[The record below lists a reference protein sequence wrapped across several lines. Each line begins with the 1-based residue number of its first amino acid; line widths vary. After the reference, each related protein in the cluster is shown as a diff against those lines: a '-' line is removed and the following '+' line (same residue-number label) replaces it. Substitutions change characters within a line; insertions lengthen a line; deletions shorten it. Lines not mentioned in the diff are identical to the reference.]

1 MARKR
6 RPKLPPDHEGQEI
19 AEAWRSAAEVC
30 ARMAGLP
37 DRLFPELDPFDRI
50 DRLERMSDAQL
61 RALARRHRA
70 RAVLSCLDNA
80 ARASGGR
87 V

>member
-6 RPKLPPDHEGQEI
+6 RPKLPPDHEGQVL
-19 AEAWRSAAEVC
+19 AEAWRSAAEAH
-30 ARMAGLP
+30 ARMAGLMDAEFRDVP
-37 DRLFPELDPFDRI
+37 WHERVERLQGL
-50 DRLERMSDAQL
+50 SNAQL

-80 ARASGGR
+80 ARS
-87 V
+87 